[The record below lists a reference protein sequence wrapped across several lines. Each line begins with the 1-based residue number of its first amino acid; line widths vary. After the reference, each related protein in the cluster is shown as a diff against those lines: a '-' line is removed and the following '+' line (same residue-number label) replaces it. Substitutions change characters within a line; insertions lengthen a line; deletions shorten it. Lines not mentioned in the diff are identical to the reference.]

1 MGDHPSEPGAI
12 NCGMTLNS
20 LKDRLYSLNMRMRLA
35 MQNHDEQAQ
44 ADIQEQIA
52 AVQREIDQMCLGGRR
67 R

>member
-12 NCGMTLNS
+12 NRGMTLNS

-52 AVQREIDQMCLGGRR
+52 AVQRD
-67 R
+67 